1 MADCCNCCTSTFKI
15 GCIDPCGIIWQS
27 NVQVPAG
34 LAGQWALYIEFNR
47 RNLQFTN
54 ELIEGQPIN
63 FANFAHIDKN
73 RAMSRNGCPGV
84 FKRNRQG
91 HQDTGQTIIFAIFAC
106 NGRRDLC
113 SSECKGGWYAGGRG
127 LYLEAV
133 NVGRIKIEHCFARY
147 AQAFV
152 RGMSRGNRKQSS

>member
-63 FANFAHIDKN
+63 FAVGCLNPFYKYKAYIKKPDGNVAEFTIDGETFDCFKFATPIE
-73 RAMSRNGCPGV
+73 SPQGV
-84 FKRNRQG
+84 QLNAT
-91 HQDTGQTIIFAIFAC
+91 DVA
-106 NGRRDLC
+106 
-113 SSECKGGWYAGGRG
+113 
-127 LYLEAV
+127 
-133 NVGRIKIEHCFARY
+133 
-147 AQAFV
+147 
-152 RGMSRGNRKQSS
+152 